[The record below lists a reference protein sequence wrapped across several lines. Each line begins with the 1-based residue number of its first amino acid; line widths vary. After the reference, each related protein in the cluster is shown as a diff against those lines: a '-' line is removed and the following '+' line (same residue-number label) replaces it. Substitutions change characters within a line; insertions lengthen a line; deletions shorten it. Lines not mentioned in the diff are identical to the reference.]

1 MIFKPAA
8 RYPADPRVVF
18 IFALSVFSGI
28 TTLTVK
34 AAPQSLESVL
44 PTWAVM
50 TWGIILCLGSLISLV
65 GIARNSANGVLLE
78 QVGSVMVA
86 AATIFYS
93 VVALM
98 VVGVASLSVTGIV
111 LAWGL
116 ANLVRWI
123 QLQVLI
129 NSAYRD
135 QVREEVRKSFLSD
148 LKNL

>member
-44 PTWAVM
+44 PQWAVM
-50 TWGIILCLGSLISLV
+50 TWGIILCLGSLIALI
-65 GIARNSANGVLLE
+65 GISRNTLNGVIFE

-93 VVALM
+93 IVALM
-98 VVGVASLSVTGIV
+98 VVGLPSFSVTGIV
-111 LAWGL
+111 LAWGI

-123 QLQVLI
+123 QLQMLI
-129 NSAYRD
+129 QQAYRD
-135 QVREEVRKSFLSD
+135 QVREEVRKTFLQD
-148 LKNL
+148 LRDL